1 VDLNQAIQFG
11 LLLKAAETVLPAN
24 TPLRQVKRFPPR
36 MTPITS
42 ATKLSVRFWV
52 AISRRP

>member
-11 LLLKAAETVLPAN
+11 LLVKAAETVLPAN